1 MRTFVLA
8 EFRNPEP
15 MLEALRALRQG
26 GETALDAYTPYPLHG
41 TSEAIGLPKS
51 RVPLLT
57 LAESL
62 LGAGGGYLMQWWMNA
77 VDFPINVSGRPLHS
91 APSWIPITFEMGV
104 LFASFFIF
112 FGPLGMFNFPHP

>member
-51 RVPLLT
+51 RVPLLA
-57 LAESL
+57 LAGGL
-62 LGAGGGYLMQWWMNA
+62 LGAGGGYLMQ
-77 VDFPINVSGRPLHS
+77 
-91 APSWIPITFEMGV
+91 
-104 LFASFFIF
+104 
-112 FGPLGMFNFPHP
+112 